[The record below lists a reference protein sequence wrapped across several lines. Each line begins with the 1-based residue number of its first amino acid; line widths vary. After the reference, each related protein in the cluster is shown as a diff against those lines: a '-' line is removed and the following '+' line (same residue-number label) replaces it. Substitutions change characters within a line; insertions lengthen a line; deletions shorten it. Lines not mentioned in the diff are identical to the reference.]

1 MIAAKFAYAE
11 DFSEGFAVV
20 GENATGLWYIDQNG
34 NRAFPRTFK
43 AAKAFFKG
51 LAHVQ
56 LLPKGER
63 AQRLRQ
69 AYIDTTGKQL
79 FSYLS
84 DVWNCFALARWY
96 WNAFPTF

>member
-1 MIAAKFAYAE
+1 MPKILAKVWQ
-11 DFSEGFAVV
+11 SWVKTQRGS
-20 GENATGLWYIDQNG
+20 GTSIKTATAHSRG
-34 NRAFPRTFK
+34 TFK

-56 LLPKGER
+56 MLPKGER

-84 DVWNCFALARWY
+84 DV
-96 WNAFPTF
+96 